1 MKQVMNRRWILRQ
14 RPQGD
19 LRDGDLQLVEAPLC
33 TPGEGEVLVRNI
45 YLMVAPTN
53 RIWMSDIEQYMP
65 PVALGDVMRGMA
77 MGVVVDSGN
86 PEFRPGDVVE
96 GPMAWEEYSIARLVR
111 KVPLQAGLP
120 LHAYASVLGS
130 SGLTAY
136 FGMTDIARPKAG
148 ETLVV
153 SAAAGGVGSIAA
165 QIGKLMGCRVVGI
178 AGGARKCQFLLNEL
192 GLDAAVDHRGG
203 KVLEDLRAACRKG
216 IDVDFEN
223 VGGEV
228 MDAVLT
234 HMNVGA
240 RIALCGMISTYNVTG
255 DWWSPKMF
263 RNIIM
268 RRARVEGFLISDYL
282 PRFAEGA
289 AQLAQWVRD
298 GAIKYQVDI
307 IDGIE
312 RTPEGLA
319 RIFSGA
325 NLGKQLVRVGPEPEL
340 A

>member
-1 MKQVMNRRWILRQ
+1 
-14 RPQGD
+14 
-19 LRDGDLQLVEAPLC
+19 
-33 TPGEGEVLVRNI
+33 
-45 YLMVAPTN
+45 
-53 RIWMSDIEQYMP
+53 
-65 PVALGDVMRGMA
+65 
-77 MGVVVDSGN
+77 
-86 PEFRPGDVVE
+86 
-96 GPMAWEEYSIARLVR
+96 
-111 KVPLQAGLP
+111 
-120 LHAYASVLGS
+120 
-130 SGLTAY
+130 
-136 FGMTDIARPKAG
+136 
-148 ETLVV
+148 
-153 SAAAGGVGSIAA
+153 
-165 QIGKLMGCRVVGI
+165 
-178 AGGARKCQFLLNEL
+178 
-192 GLDAAVDHRGG
+192 
-203 KVLEDLRAACRKG
+203 
-216 IDVDFEN
+216 
-223 VGGEV
+223 

-268 RRARVEGFLISDYL
+268 RRARVEGFLITDYI

-325 NLGKQLVRVGPEPEL
+325 NLGKQLVRVGPEPEI